1 MIRLPVDE
9 FEDPT
14 TGGVGHPIVKL
25 FGKLMDLPIL
35 ILSLH
40 LLGKSLIKIRA
51 SSKQDESL
59 AWSGGF

>member
-14 TGGVGHPIVKL
+14 TGDVGHPRVKL
-25 FGKLMDLPIL
+25 IGKLMDLPIL

-40 LLGKSLIKIRA
+40 LLDKSFTKMRA
-51 SSKQDESL
+51 SSNQDESL
-59 AWSGGF
+59 T